1 MVNFTPISK
10 QRGLESFSTIK
21 DRAGGLSRLLDFLSF
36 LPVYELITTAWF
48 ASGFLWLLHLA
59 TGFRLLTPA
68 SPSQIIFL
76 LLPFLFLLI
85 KEGFLLFL
93 GGGQIDIRDFSLIDD
108 DIGDLCII
116 YVYIVFW
123 FQLVEFRLNVLFCLK
138 FFMLNLRMCNY
149 FF

>member
-1 MVNFTPISK
+1 MF
-10 QRGLESFSTIK
+10 
-21 DRAGGLSRLLDFLSF
+21 LL
-36 LPVYELITTAWF
+36 VYELITTTWF

-108 DIGDLCII
+108 DIGDLCIF
-116 YVYIVFW
+116 YVYIVFR

-138 FFMLNLRMCNY
+138 FRLNLRM
-149 FF
+149 